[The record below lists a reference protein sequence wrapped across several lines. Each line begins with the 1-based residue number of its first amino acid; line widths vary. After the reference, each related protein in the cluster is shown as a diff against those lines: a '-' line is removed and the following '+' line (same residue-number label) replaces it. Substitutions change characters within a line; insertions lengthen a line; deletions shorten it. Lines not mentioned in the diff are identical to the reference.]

1 MNKNKKKYKH
11 NPILHISQINKILRL
26 RISDTVNISDWEH
39 MSNALKMLYS
49 ITGNNKKRSK
59 ERFET
64 ILEPLHAI
72 LQVGFVSFYPVGTK
86 LAIKGNML
94 IIQPPD
100 YTQSMAR
107 WYNSD
112 TQDDLCYLFNVFT
125 RFNKYYAFL
134 STEMPDLYS
143 LLISNAV
150 KGLEKLIRT
159 YTNTNKPHIL
169 HTLNM
174 YKQIAVNRM
183 EYTHGQGGGGGN
195 TAVTIDVTSSTNNG
209 TNVIAGPHSESNNS
223 SSSRNS
229 SIDAVFCK
237 IVDKYSKIDL
247 IVIYNV
253 LLMLGHGHGF
263 DATSGS
269 DGSQDDYLHYING
282 VNQILFPVNTS
293 IKKWI
298 DENIVF

>member
-1 MNKNKKKYKH
+1 
-11 NPILHISQINKILRL
+11 
-26 RISDTVNISDWEH
+26 
-39 MSNALKMLYS
+39 MSNAFRMLYS
-49 ITGNNKKRSK
+49 IAGSAKKRSK

-72 LQVGFVSFYPVGTK
+72 LQVGFLSFYPVGTK

-94 IIQPPD
+94 LIQPPD
-100 YTQSMAR
+100 YTQSMSR

-125 RFNKYYAFL
+125 RFNKYYTFL
-134 STEMPDLYS
+134 LTDMPELYS

-159 YTNTNKPHIL
+159 YTNTNRPHIL

-174 YKQIAVNRM
+174 YKQIALNK
-183 EYTHGQGGGGGN
+183 HGSMMVSSGSGSGPGASAVISDDEPGPGIGGSGSG
-195 TAVTIDVTSSTNNG
+195 TIDT
-209 TNVIAGPHSESNNS
+209 I
-223 SSSRNS
+223 
-229 SIDAVFCK
+229 FCN
-237 IVDKYSKIDL
+237 IVEKYSKRDL
-247 IVIYNV
+247 AVIHNV
-253 LLMLGHGHGF
+253 LLMLTE
-263 DATSGS
+263 TSS
-269 DGSQDDYLHYING
+269 DGTGSVDGVREDYLHYING
-282 VNQILFPVNTS
+282 VNQILHPVNVS

>member
-1 MNKNKKKYKH
+1 
-11 NPILHISQINKILRL
+11 
-26 RISDTVNISDWEH
+26 
-39 MSNALKMLYS
+39 MSNAFRMLYS
-49 ITGNNKKRSK
+49 IAGSAKKRSK

-72 LQVGFVSFYPVGTK
+72 LQVGFLSFYPVGTK

-94 IIQPPD
+94 LIQPPD
-100 YTQSMAR
+100 YTQSMSR

-125 RFNKYYAFL
+125 RFNKYYTFL
-134 STEMPDLYS
+134 LTDMPDLYS

-159 YTNTNKPHIL
+159 YTNTNRPHIL

-174 YKQIAVNRM
+174 YKQIALNK
-183 EYTHGQGGGGGN
+183 HGSMMVSSGSGSGSSAVLSDDETGTGNGGSGSG
-195 TAVTIDVTSSTNNG
+195 TIDT
-209 TNVIAGPHSESNNS
+209 I
-223 SSSRNS
+223 
-229 SIDAVFCK
+229 FCN
-237 IVDKYSKIDL
+237 IVEKYSKRDL
-247 IVIYNV
+247 AVIHNV
-253 LLMLGHGHGF
+253 LLMLTE
-263 DATSGS
+263 TSS
-269 DGSQDDYLHYING
+269 DGTGSVDGVREDYLHYING
-282 VNQILFPVNTS
+282 VNQILHPVNVS

>member
-1 MNKNKKKYKH
+1 MA
-11 NPILHISQINKILRL
+11 
-26 RISDTVNISDWEH
+26 
-39 MSNALKMLYS
+39 NALKMLYS

-86 LAIKGNML
+86 LAIKGNLL

-143 LLISNAV
+143 LLVSNAA

-159 YTNTNKPHIL
+159 YTNTNRPHIL

-174 YKQIAVNRM
+174 YKQIAVNRL
-183 EYTHGQGGGGGN
+183 EYTHGGSAGSAATMDIISSGSGIGTASTGIESVSNSGN
-195 TAVTIDVTSSTNNG
+195 SNGSSNG
-209 TNVIAGPHSESNNS
+209 S
-223 SSSRNS
+223 NS

-237 IVDKYSKIDL
+237 IVDKYSKRDL
-247 IVIYNV
+247 IVIHNV
-253 LLMLGHGHGF
+253 LLMLGNGQ
-263 DATSGS
+263 DASES
-269 DGSQDDYLHYING
+269 SQEDYLHYING
-282 VNQILFPVNTS
+282 VNQILFPVNSS

>member
-1 MNKNKKKYKH
+1 MA
-11 NPILHISQINKILRL
+11 
-26 RISDTVNISDWEH
+26 
-39 MSNALKMLYS
+39 NALKMLYS

-100 YTQSMAR
+100 YTQSMSR

-125 RFNKYYAFL
+125 RFNKYYTFL
-134 STEMPDLYS
+134 STDMPDLYS

-174 YKQIAVNRM
+174 YKQIAMNRM
-183 EYTHGQGGGGGN
+183 EYTHGGGGASAVTMDVVTSGTGTGTGTGTSATTVTSENMSNINNSN
-195 TAVTIDVTSSTNNG
+195 TAG
-209 TNVIAGPHSESNNS
+209 G
-223 SSSRNS
+223 NS

-237 IVDKYSKIDL
+237 IVDKYSKRDL
-247 IVIYNV
+247 VVIHNV
-253 LLMLGHGHGF
+253 LLMLGHGHGS
-263 DATSGS
+263 DTTSGS

>member
-1 MNKNKKKYKH
+1 MA
-11 NPILHISQINKILRL
+11 
-26 RISDTVNISDWEH
+26 
-39 MSNALKMLYS
+39 NALKMLYS

-134 STEMPDLYS
+134 LTEMPDLYS

-174 YKQIAVNRM
+174 YKQIAVNRL
-183 EYTHGQGGGGGN
+183 EYTHGGSVGATMDIISSG
-195 TAVTIDVTSSTNNG
+195 SSTLPNE
-209 TNVIAGPHSESNNS
+209 NVSNS
-223 SSSRNS
+223 SS

-237 IVDKYSKIDL
+237 IVDKYSKRDL
-247 IVIYNV
+247 IVIHNV
-253 LLMLGHGHGF
+253 LLMLGNGQ
-263 DATSGS
+263 DASES
-269 DGSQDDYLHYING
+269 SQEDYLHYING

>member
-1 MNKNKKKYKH
+1 
-11 NPILHISQINKILRL
+11 
-26 RISDTVNISDWEH
+26 
-39 MSNALKMLYS
+39 MSNAFRMLYS
-49 ITGNNKKRSK
+49 IAGSAKKRSK

-72 LQVGFVSFYPVGTK
+72 LQVGFLSFYPVGTK

-94 IIQPPD
+94 LIQPPD
-100 YTQSMAR
+100 YTQSMSR

-125 RFNKYYAFL
+125 RFNKYYTFL
-134 STEMPDLYS
+134 LTDMPDLYS

-159 YTNTNKPHIL
+159 YTNTNRPHIL

-174 YKQIAVNRM
+174 YKQIALNK
-183 EYTHGQGGGGGN
+183 HGSMMVSSSAPGTSAVLSDDESAPGIGGGN
-195 TAVTIDVTSSTNNG
+195 GGSGTIDT
-209 TNVIAGPHSESNNS
+209 I
-223 SSSRNS
+223 
-229 SIDAVFCK
+229 FCN
-237 IVDKYSKIDL
+237 IVEKYSKRDL
-247 IVIYNV
+247 AVIHNV
-253 LLMLGHGHGF
+253 LLMLA
-263 DATSGS
+263 ATSS
-269 DGSQDDYLHYING
+269 DGTGSVDGVREDYLHYING
-282 VNQILFPVNTS
+282 VNQILHPVNVS

>member
-1 MNKNKKKYKH
+1 MYYYYS
-11 NPILHISQINKILRL
+11 IDSSDIDSSDIDSSDKIDK
-26 RISDTVNISDWEH
+26 IDT
-39 MSNALKMLYS
+39 MSNAFRMLYS
-49 ITGNNKKRSK
+49 IAGSAKKRSK

-72 LQVGFVSFYPVGTK
+72 LQVGFLSFYPVGTK

-94 IIQPPD
+94 LIQPPD
-100 YTQSMAR
+100 YTQSMSR

-125 RFNKYYAFL
+125 RFNKYYTFL
-134 STEMPDLYS
+134 LTDMPDLYS

-159 YTNTNKPHIL
+159 YTNTNRPHIL

-174 YKQIAVNRM
+174 YKQIALNK
-183 EYTHGQGGGGGN
+183 HGSMMVSSVSGTSAVISDDETAPGIGGSTSSGSG
-195 TAVTIDVTSSTNNG
+195 TIDT
-209 TNVIAGPHSESNNS
+209 I
-223 SSSRNS
+223 
-229 SIDAVFCK
+229 FCN
-237 IVDKYSKIDL
+237 IVEKYSKRDL
-247 IVIYNV
+247 AVIHNV
-253 LLMLGHGHGF
+253 LLMLA
-263 DATSGS
+263 ATSS
-269 DGSQDDYLHYING
+269 DGTGSVDGVREDYLHYING
-282 VNQILFPVNTS
+282 VNQILHPVNVS

>member
-1 MNKNKKKYKH
+1 MA
-11 NPILHISQINKILRL
+11 
-26 RISDTVNISDWEH
+26 
-39 MSNALKMLYS
+39 NALKMLYS

-134 STEMPDLYS
+134 LTEMPDLYS

-174 YKQIAVNRM
+174 YKQIAVNRL
-183 EYTHGQGGGGGN
+183 EYTHGGSVGATMDIISSG
-195 TAVTIDVTSSTNNG
+195 SSTIPSE
-209 TNVIAGPHSESNNS
+209 NVSNS
-223 SSSRNS
+223 SS

-237 IVDKYSKIDL
+237 IVDKYSKRDL
-247 IVIYNV
+247 IVIHNV
-253 LLMLGHGHGF
+253 LLMLGNGQ
-263 DATSGS
+263 DASES
-269 DGSQDDYLHYING
+269 SQEDYLHYING

>member
-1 MNKNKKKYKH
+1 
-11 NPILHISQINKILRL
+11 
-26 RISDTVNISDWEH
+26 
-39 MSNALKMLYS
+39 MLYS
-49 ITGNNKKRSK
+49 IAGSAKKRSK

-72 LQVGFVSFYPVGTK
+72 LQVGFLSFYPVGTK

-94 IIQPPD
+94 LIQPPD
-100 YTQSMAR
+100 YTQSMSR

-134 STEMPDLYS
+134 LTDMPDLYS

-159 YTNTNKPHIL
+159 YTNTNRPHIL

-174 YKQIAVNRM
+174 YKQIALNK
-183 EYTHGQGGGGGN
+183 HGSMMVSSSGSGASAVISDDETAPGIGG
-195 TAVTIDVTSSTNNG
+195 ST
-209 TNVIAGPHSESNNS
+209 S
-223 SSSRNS
+223 SSSGT
-229 SIDAVFCK
+229 IDNIFCN
-237 IVDKYSKIDL
+237 IVEKYSKRDL
-247 IVIYNV
+247 AVIHNV
-253 LLMLGHGHGF
+253 LLMLA
-263 DATSGS
+263 ATSS
-269 DGSQDDYLHYING
+269 DGTGSVDGVREDYLHYING
-282 VNQILFPVNTS
+282 VNQILHPVNVS

>member
-1 MNKNKKKYKH
+1 
-11 NPILHISQINKILRL
+11 
-26 RISDTVNISDWEH
+26 
-39 MSNALKMLYS
+39 MLYS
-49 ITGNNKKRSK
+49 IAGSAKKRSK

-72 LQVGFVSFYPVGTK
+72 LQVGFLSFYPVGTK

-94 IIQPPD
+94 LIQPPD
-100 YTQSMAR
+100 YTQSMSR

-125 RFNKYYAFL
+125 RFNKYYTFL
-134 STEMPDLYS
+134 LTDMPDLYS

-159 YTNTNKPHIL
+159 YTNTNRPHIL

-174 YKQIAVNRM
+174 YKQIALNK
-183 EYTHGQGGGGGN
+183 HGSMMVSSGSGSGSSAVLSDDETGTGNGGSGSG
-195 TAVTIDVTSSTNNG
+195 TIDT
-209 TNVIAGPHSESNNS
+209 I
-223 SSSRNS
+223 
-229 SIDAVFCK
+229 FCN
-237 IVDKYSKIDL
+237 IVEKYSKRDL
-247 IVIYNV
+247 AVIHNV
-253 LLMLGHGHGF
+253 LLMLTE
-263 DATSGS
+263 TSS
-269 DGSQDDYLHYING
+269 DGTGSVDGVREDYLHYING
-282 VNQILFPVNTS
+282 VNQILNPVNVS

>member
-1 MNKNKKKYKH
+1 MA
-11 NPILHISQINKILRL
+11 
-26 RISDTVNISDWEH
+26 
-39 MSNALKMLYS
+39 NALKMLYS
-49 ITGNNKKRSK
+49 ITGNSKKRSK

-72 LQVGFVSFYPVGTK
+72 LQVGFLSFYPVGTK

-100 YTQSMAR
+100 YTQSMSR

-134 STEMPDLYS
+134 ANDMPELHS

-159 YTNTNKPHIL
+159 YTNTNRPHIL

-174 YKQIAVNRM
+174 YKQIAVNRL
-183 EYTHGQGGGGGN
+183 EYTHGVPTITMDVITMGN
-195 TAVTIDVTSSTNNG
+195 GNDNTNTITSSTNPVTHVSSSSN
-209 TNVIAGPHSESNNS
+209 TNANAIMNTNMNNS
-223 SSSRNS
+223 SNS
-229 SIDAVFCK
+229 SIDTVFCK
-237 IVDKYSKIDL
+237 IIDKYSKRDL

-253 LLMLGHGHGF
+253 LLMLSATTGHDIASTGC
-263 DATSGS
+263 
-269 DGSQDDYLHYING
+269 DGSQEDYLHYISG
-282 VNQILFPVNTS
+282 INQLLVPVNTS

>member
-1 MNKNKKKYKH
+1 MA
-11 NPILHISQINKILRL
+11 
-26 RISDTVNISDWEH
+26 
-39 MSNALKMLYS
+39 NALKMLYS
-49 ITGNNKKRSK
+49 ITGNSKKRSK

-72 LQVGFVSFYPVGTK
+72 LQVGFLSFYPVGTK

-100 YTQSMAR
+100 YTQSMSR

-134 STEMPDLYS
+134 ANDMPELHS

-159 YTNTNKPHIL
+159 YTNTNRPHIL

-174 YKQIAVNRM
+174 YKQIAVNRL
-183 EYTHGQGGGGGN
+183 EYTHGVPTITMDVITMGN
-195 TAVTIDVTSSTNNG
+195 GNDNTNTNTSSSSTNATANA
-209 TNVIAGPHSESNNS
+209 IMNNS
-223 SSSRNS
+223 SNS
-229 SIDAVFCK
+229 SIDTVFCK
-237 IVDKYSKIDL
+237 IIDKYSKRDL

-253 LLMLGHGHGF
+253 LLMLSATTGHDIASTGC
-263 DATSGS
+263 
-269 DGSQDDYLHYING
+269 DGSQEDYLHYISG
-282 VNQILFPVNTS
+282 INQLLVPVNTS

>member
-1 MNKNKKKYKH
+1 M
-11 NPILHISQINKILRL
+11 
-26 RISDTVNISDWEH
+26 
-39 MSNALKMLYS
+39 
-49 ITGNNKKRSK
+49 TGHSKKRSK

-72 LQVGFVSFYPVGTK
+72 LQVGFLSFYPVGTK

-134 STEMPDLYS
+134 STDLPELYA
-143 LLISNAV
+143 LLVSNAV

-159 YTNTNKPHIL
+159 YTNTNRPHIL

-174 YKQIAVNRM
+174 YKQIALNRL
-183 EYTHGQGGGGGN
+183 EYTHGAPTGQTGQTGQM
-195 TAVTIDVTSSTNNG
+195 DVIPSSTG
-209 TNVIAGPHSESNNS
+209 VGAGADSIGNS
-223 SSSRNS
+223 SNISNSNSNSNS
-229 SIDAVFCK
+229 SIDTVFCK
-237 IVDKYSKIDL
+237 IVEKYSKRDL
-247 IVIYNV
+247 TVIHNV
-253 LLMLGHGHGF
+253 LLMLAATTGHGSETASG
-263 DATSGS
+263 GS
-269 DGSQDDYLHYING
+269 DGSQEDYLHYING
-282 VNQILFPVNTS
+282 VNQILCPVNVS

>member
-1 MNKNKKKYKH
+1 MA
-11 NPILHISQINKILRL
+11 
-26 RISDTVNISDWEH
+26 
-39 MSNALKMLYS
+39 NALKMLYS
-49 ITGNNKKRSK
+49 ITGNSKKRSK

-72 LQVGFVSFYPVGTK
+72 LQVGFLSFYPVGTK

-134 STEMPDLYS
+134 SSDMPDLHS

-159 YTNTNKPHIL
+159 YTNTNRPHIL

-174 YKQIAVNRM
+174 YKQIAVNRL
-183 EYTHGQGGGGGN
+183 EYTHGIPTITMDLVTTDTNIPNVTVDKVTTTN
-195 TAVTIDVTSSTNNG
+195 TTN
-209 TNVIAGPHSESNNS
+209 AAASNIHASHAS
-223 SSSRNS
+223 SSSAISNS
-229 SIDAVFCK
+229 STSNNNSIDAIFCK
-237 IVDKYSKIDL
+237 IVDKYSKRDL

-253 LLMLGHGHGF
+253 LLMLSAITGH
-263 DATSGS
+263 DAVSSGC
-269 DGSQDDYLHYING
+269 DGSQEDYLHYISG
-282 VNQILFPVNTS
+282 VNQILVPVNTS

>member
-1 MNKNKKKYKH
+1 MAH
-11 NPILHISQINKILRL
+11 
-26 RISDTVNISDWEH
+26 
-39 MSNALKMLYS
+39 ALKMLYS

-134 STEMPDLYS
+134 LTEMPDLYS

-169 HTLNM
+169 QTLNM
-174 YKQIAVNRM
+174 YKQIAMNRM
-183 EYTHGQGGGGGN
+183 EYTHGQGGASS
-195 TAVTIDVTSSTNNG
+195 AVPVDVIPSGSG
-209 TNVIAGPHSESNNS
+209 TNLTGTGTGTGTGAASDST
-223 SSSRNS
+223 NS

-237 IVDKYSKIDL
+237 IVDKYSKRDL
-247 IVIYNV
+247 VVVHNV
-253 LLMLGHGHGF
+253 LLMLGHGHGHGS
-263 DATSGS
+263 DTTSGS
-269 DGSQDDYLHYING
+269 EGSQDDYLHYING
-282 VNQILFPVNTS
+282 VNQILFPVNAS

>member
-1 MNKNKKKYKH
+1 
-11 NPILHISQINKILRL
+11 
-26 RISDTVNISDWEH
+26 
-39 MSNALKMLYS
+39 MSNAFRMLYS
-49 ITGNNKKRSK
+49 IAGSAKKRSK

-72 LQVGFVSFYPVGTK
+72 LQVGFLSFYPVGTK

-94 IIQPPD
+94 LIQPPD
-100 YTQSMAR
+100 YTQSMSR

-125 RFNKYYAFL
+125 RFNKYYTFL
-134 STEMPDLYS
+134 LTDMPELYS

-159 YTNTNKPHIL
+159 YTNTNRPHIL

-174 YKQIAVNRM
+174 YKQIALNK
-183 EYTHGQGGGGGN
+183 HGSMMVSSGPGSGSGSGSGASAVLSDDESGPGTGGSSGSGSG
-195 TAVTIDVTSSTNNG
+195 TIDT
-209 TNVIAGPHSESNNS
+209 I
-223 SSSRNS
+223 
-229 SIDAVFCK
+229 FCN
-237 IVDKYSKIDL
+237 IVEKYSKRDL
-247 IVIYNV
+247 AVIHNV
-253 LLMLGHGHGF
+253 LLMLA
-263 DATSGS
+263 ATSS
-269 DGSQDDYLHYING
+269 DGTGSVDGVREDYLHYING
-282 VNQILFPVNTS
+282 VNQILHPVNVS

>member
-1 MNKNKKKYKH
+1 
-11 NPILHISQINKILRL
+11 
-26 RISDTVNISDWEH
+26 
-39 MSNALKMLYS
+39 MLYS
-49 ITGNNKKRSK
+49 IAGSAKKRSK

-72 LQVGFVSFYPVGTK
+72 LQVGFLSFYPVGTK

-94 IIQPPD
+94 LIQPPD
-100 YTQSMAR
+100 YTQSMSR

-125 RFNKYYAFL
+125 RFNKYYTFL
-134 STEMPDLYS
+134 LTDMPELYS

-159 YTNTNKPHIL
+159 YTNTNRPHIL

-174 YKQIAVNRM
+174 YKQIALNK
-183 EYTHGQGGGGGN
+183 HGSMMVSSGPGSGSGSGSGASAVLSDDESGPGTGGSSGSGSG
-195 TAVTIDVTSSTNNG
+195 TIDT
-209 TNVIAGPHSESNNS
+209 I
-223 SSSRNS
+223 
-229 SIDAVFCK
+229 FCN
-237 IVDKYSKIDL
+237 IVEKYSKRDL
-247 IVIYNV
+247 AVIHNV
-253 LLMLGHGHGF
+253 LLMLA
-263 DATSGS
+263 ATSS
-269 DGSQDDYLHYING
+269 DGTGSVDGVREDYLHYING
-282 VNQILFPVNTS
+282 VNQILHPVNVS

>member
-1 MNKNKKKYKH
+1 
-11 NPILHISQINKILRL
+11 
-26 RISDTVNISDWEH
+26 
-39 MSNALKMLYS
+39 MLYS
-49 ITGNNKKRSK
+49 IAGSAKKRSK

-72 LQVGFVSFYPVGTK
+72 LQVGFLSFYPVGTK

-94 IIQPPD
+94 LIQPPD
-100 YTQSMAR
+100 YTQSMSR

-125 RFNKYYAFL
+125 RFNKYYTFL
-134 STEMPDLYS
+134 LTDMPELYS

-159 YTNTNKPHIL
+159 YTNTNRPHIL

-174 YKQIAVNRM
+174 YKQIALNK
-183 EYTHGQGGGGGN
+183 HGSMMVSSGSGSGSGSGTSAVLSDDESGPGTGGSSGSGSG
-195 TAVTIDVTSSTNNG
+195 TIDT
-209 TNVIAGPHSESNNS
+209 I
-223 SSSRNS
+223 
-229 SIDAVFCK
+229 FCN
-237 IVDKYSKIDL
+237 IVEKYSKRDL
-247 IVIYNV
+247 AVIHNV
-253 LLMLGHGHGF
+253 LLMLA
-263 DATSGS
+263 ATSS
-269 DGSQDDYLHYING
+269 DGTGSVDGVREDYLHYING
-282 VNQILFPVNTS
+282 VNQILHPVNVS

>member
-1 MNKNKKKYKH
+1 M
-11 NPILHISQINKILRL
+11 
-26 RISDTVNISDWEH
+26 
-39 MSNALKMLYS
+39 
-49 ITGNNKKRSK
+49 TGSGKKRSK

-72 LQVGFVSFYPVGTK
+72 MQVGFLSFYPVGTK

-100 YTQSMAR
+100 YAQSMSR
-107 WYNSD
+107 WYNND

-134 STEMPDLYS
+134 VTDMPDLYT
-143 LLISNAV
+143 LLITNAV
-150 KGLEKLIRT
+150 RGLEKLVRT
-159 YTNTNKPHIL
+159 YSDTNRPHIL

-174 YKQIAVNRM
+174 YKQIALNN
-183 EYTHGQGGGGGN
+183 HGAVSTDLVHAAPHGGASGAGGNGVSLATSSALTTEVSQSASSNGSGNGGGSG
-195 TAVTIDVTSSTNNG
+195 
-209 TNVIAGPHSESNNS
+209 
-223 SSSRNS
+223 S

-237 IVDKYSKIDL
+237 IIEKYSKRDL
-247 IVIYNV
+247 IIIYNV
-253 LLMLGHGHGF
+253 LLIL
-263 DATSGS
+263 ATVTSTSDVGGSGGGGGGG
-269 DGSQDDYLHYING
+269 GSEEGTREDYLHYING
-282 VNQILFPVNTS
+282 INQILHPVNVS

>member
-1 MNKNKKKYKH
+1 MA
-11 NPILHISQINKILRL
+11 
-26 RISDTVNISDWEH
+26 
-39 MSNALKMLYS
+39 NALKMLYS

-143 LLISNAV
+143 LLVSNAV

-159 YTNTNKPHIL
+159 YTNTNRPHIL

-174 YKQIAVNRM
+174 YKQIAVNRL
-183 EYTHGQGGGGGN
+183 EYTHGSAGSAATMDIISSGSGSGG
-195 TAVTIDVTSSTNNG
+195 SST
-209 TNVIAGPHSESNNS
+209 VPSESGSNN
-223 SSSRNS
+223 N

-237 IVDKYSKIDL
+237 IVDKYSKRDL
-247 IVIYNV
+247 IVIHNV
-253 LLMLGHGHGF
+253 LLMLGHGYGS
-263 DATSGS
+263 DTTSGS
-269 DGSQDDYLHYING
+269 DGSQEDYLHYING

>member
-1 MNKNKKKYKH
+1 
-11 NPILHISQINKILRL
+11 
-26 RISDTVNISDWEH
+26 
-39 MSNALKMLYS
+39 MSNAFRMLYS
-49 ITGNNKKRSK
+49 IAGSAKKRSK

-72 LQVGFVSFYPVGTK
+72 LQVGFLSFYPVGTK

-94 IIQPPD
+94 LIQPPD
-100 YTQSMAR
+100 YTQSMSR

-134 STEMPDLYS
+134 LTDMPDLYS

-159 YTNTNKPHIL
+159 YTNTNRPHIL

-174 YKQIAVNRM
+174 YKQIALNK
-183 EYTHGQGGGGGN
+183 HGSMMVSSSGSGASAVISDDETAPGIGG
-195 TAVTIDVTSSTNNG
+195 ST
-209 TNVIAGPHSESNNS
+209 S
-223 SSSRNS
+223 SSSGT
-229 SIDAVFCK
+229 IDNIFCN
-237 IVDKYSKIDL
+237 IVEKYSKRDL
-247 IVIYNV
+247 AVIHNV
-253 LLMLGHGHGF
+253 LLMLA
-263 DATSGS
+263 ATSS
-269 DGSQDDYLHYING
+269 DGTGSVDGVREDYLHYING
-282 VNQILFPVNTS
+282 VNQILHPVNVS

>member
-1 MNKNKKKYKH
+1 
-11 NPILHISQINKILRL
+11 
-26 RISDTVNISDWEH
+26 
-39 MSNALKMLYS
+39 MSNAFRMLYS
-49 ITGNNKKRSK
+49 IAGSAKKRSK

-72 LQVGFVSFYPVGTK
+72 LQVGFLSFYPVGTK

-94 IIQPPD
+94 LIQPPD
-100 YTQSMAR
+100 YTQSMSR

-125 RFNKYYAFL
+125 RFNKYYTFL
-134 STEMPDLYS
+134 LTDMPELYS

-159 YTNTNKPHIL
+159 YTNTNRPHIL

-174 YKQIAVNRM
+174 YKQIALNK
-183 EYTHGQGGGGGN
+183 HGSMMVSSGSGSGSGSGTSAVLSDDESGPGTGGSSGSGSG
-195 TAVTIDVTSSTNNG
+195 TIDT
-209 TNVIAGPHSESNNS
+209 I
-223 SSSRNS
+223 
-229 SIDAVFCK
+229 FCN
-237 IVDKYSKIDL
+237 IVEKYSKRDL
-247 IVIYNV
+247 AVIHNV
-253 LLMLGHGHGF
+253 LLMLA
-263 DATSGS
+263 ATSS
-269 DGSQDDYLHYING
+269 DGTGSVDGVREDYLHYING
-282 VNQILFPVNTS
+282 VNQILHPVNVS

>member
-1 MNKNKKKYKH
+1 MA
-11 NPILHISQINKILRL
+11 
-26 RISDTVNISDWEH
+26 
-39 MSNALKMLYS
+39 NALKMLYS

-125 RFNKYYAFL
+125 RFNKYYTFL
-134 STEMPDLYS
+134 SIDMPELYS

-174 YKQIAVNRM
+174 YKQIAVNRL
-183 EYTHGQGGGGGN
+183 EYTHGQGGGGVSSAVPVDIITSGANAN
-195 TAVTIDVTSSTNNG
+195 TG
-209 TNVIAGPHSESNNS
+209 TGIGTTVMHGAGTASDNNS
-223 SSSRNS
+223 S

-237 IVDKYSKIDL
+237 IVEKYSKRDL
-247 IVIYNV
+247 IVIHNV
-253 LLMLGHGHGF
+253 LLMLGHGHG
-263 DATSGS
+263 SG
-269 DGSQDDYLHYING
+269 
-282 VNQILFPVNTS
+282 
-293 IKKWI
+293 W
-298 DENIVF
+298 

>member
-1 MNKNKKKYKH
+1 MA
-11 NPILHISQINKILRL
+11 
-26 RISDTVNISDWEH
+26 
-39 MSNALKMLYS
+39 NALKMLYS

-86 LAIKGNML
+86 LAIKGNLL

-143 LLISNAV
+143 LLVSNAA

-159 YTNTNKPHIL
+159 YTNTNRPHIL

-174 YKQIAVNRM
+174 YKQIAVNRL
-183 EYTHGQGGGGGN
+183 EYTHGGSAGSAATMDIISSGSGIGTASTGIESVSNSGNSNGSSNGSSNGG
-195 TAVTIDVTSSTNNG
+195 
-209 TNVIAGPHSESNNS
+209 
-223 SSSRNS
+223 NS

-237 IVDKYSKIDL
+237 IVDKYSKRDL
-247 IVIYNV
+247 IVIHNV
-253 LLMLGHGHGF
+253 LLMLGNGQ
-263 DATSGS
+263 DASES
-269 DGSQDDYLHYING
+269 SQEDYLHYING
-282 VNQILFPVNTS
+282 VNQILFPVNSS